1 MAIIA
6 YKTLY
11 TGLKV
16 LHLKASDVIWSADKK
31 KCGPISCRMIYT
43 DVKSLRENDFNAT
56 ERENL
61 ARVRIYAW
69 LRRADEISISSES
82 PPKNL
87 YDLLPDN
94 FGEPSMK
101 AENGLPS
108 KLIQIGIRY

>member
-1 MAIIA
+1 
-6 YKTLY
+6 
-11 TGLKV
+11 
-16 LHLKASDVIWSADKK
+16 
-31 KCGPISCRMIYT
+31 MIYT